1 MGWVF
6 PFIFSQSHTIHGIWP
21 SVTTTSKFGAFN
33 LHLFDKNLK
42 LIDDMNNYWPPK
54 IKASTTSTFLWQHE
68 WETHGQDYA
77 AIIYKLRPGE
87 FTGTDQQRNDK
98 LQVAF
103 FTETIAFY
111 KKYRVQK
118 LSAAAYTK
126 ANLAAALGVS
136 ENQIAFECSGSNLVR
151 ELYICF

>member
-1 MGWVF
+1 
-6 PFIFSQSHTIHGIWP
+6 
-21 SVTTTSKFGAFN
+21 
-33 LHLFDKNLK
+33 
-42 LIDDMNNYWPPK
+42 MNNYWPPK

>member
-1 MGWVF
+1 
-6 PFIFSQSHTIHGIWP
+6 
-21 SVTTTSKFGAFN
+21 
-33 LHLFDKNLK
+33 
-42 LIDDMNNYWPPK
+42 MNNYWPPK

-136 ENQIAFECSGSNLVR
+136 ENQIAFGQQFSEGTLYLLLNYQKWNCSKSLHKIDFHLFRGRSSDT
-151 ELYICF
+151 ICGLEG